1 MAHIAEL
8 ITARF
13 GLPSDVDLDSQ
24 AAGRLAD
31 ILARRSYRR
40 YLEREVPESLRTTL
54 LACAQSASAKSDL
67 QQYSII
73 DVRDQ
78 GLKDRL
84 SEISGMAFVAKAPV
98 VLIFCGDLR
107 RARRITELRGKTY
120 AQNNADSFMN
130 AAVDAALA
138 MQSYVLAAESQGLG
152 CCGVSQIRRDMDA
165 TCSLLGIPKGVY
177 PICGLTAGWPD
188 EQRDI
193 SLRLPPA
200 AVVHRDGYSDDA
212 FEENIDA
219 YDQRRHAIRPILPEN
234 YLQTEDYPPPEFY
247 GWSEQ
252 VSRRLCKAGDLSAM
266 GAFLKRHGFDLS

>member
-1 MAHIAEL
+1 MAHIADL

-13 GLPSDVDLDSQ
+13 GLPSDVDPDWQ
-24 AAGRLAD
+24 EEGGIAD
-31 ILARRSYRR
+31 ILSRKSCRR
-40 YLEREVPESLRTTL
+40 YLSRDLPESLRSTL

-78 GLKDRL
+78 RIKDRL
-84 SEISGMAFVAKAPV
+84 SEISAMAFLAKAPV

-107 RARRITELRGKTY
+107 RAKRITELRGKTY

-138 MQSYVLAAESQGLG
+138 MQTYVLTAESQGLG
-152 CCGVSQIRRDMDA
+152 CCGVSQIRRNMDA
-165 TCSLLGIPKGVY
+165 TCELLNIPEGVY

-188 EQRDI
+188 EQRDVT
-193 SLRLPPA
+193 LRLPPA

-212 FEENIDA
+212 FEENIDG
-219 YDQRRHAIRPILPEN
+219 YDQRRHAIRPIMPEN
-234 YLQTEDYPPPEFY
+234 YLQTEDYPLPEFY